1 MKCFFFFF
9 IILEVTAKQFF
20 SNVATFTAIKVT
32 TYMTF
37 VYFYTKGIF
46 PNKPQS
52 ESFFECIL
60 LFPQVQFNITIS
72 FNITFIKLISKIL
85 LWVIENKEN
94 ETDIIEINFNIFCS
108 CCLFCYFSHADIRVK
123 NIQKLAEIFKK

>member
-1 MKCFFFFF
+1 MKCF
-9 IILEVTAKQFF
+9 LLYLRSLPNNFF

-37 VYFYTKGIF
+37 VYFYAKGIF
-46 PNKPQS
+46 HNKPPS

-72 FNITFIKLISKIL
+72 FSITFIKLIIKIL
-85 LWVIENKEN
+85 LWVRENKGN
-94 ETDIIEINFNIFCS
+94 ETETS
-108 CCLFCYFSHADIRVK
+108 
-123 NIQKLAEIFKK
+123 